1 MASEHRRIPI
11 KVSLHLSRSD
21 DHFVINQNF
30 DHILGAMRK
39 NSSCLGELV
48 SVWAKTACWHWWK
61 LSRSKSCT
69 AIPDILPTS
78 SANSYHHSAVIFEA
92 LSFELAYRKGAM
104 VPNINLDQLHI
115 SDIQAF
121 LITTQVKSNRITF
134 IRSLCIN
141 KFMFLI
147 APSFSRQRFLSA
159 SLSALRWLSRLLCCS
174 RAFSRSS
181 CLRLDSK
188 PFLLP
193 TWKTKNTKR
202 LSSTHHKELLS
213 LWFPNSIEEALHVNL
228 HGALYK
234 CKIIHFEV
242 TIRILHQLMISVKV

>member
-1 MASEHRRIPI
+1 MKII
-11 KVSLHLSRSD
+11 KIQILHSNSW
-21 DHFVINQNF
+21 HFTN
-30 DHILGAMRK
+30 
-39 NSSCLGELV
+39 
-48 SVWAKTACWHWWK
+48 K
-61 LSRSKSCT
+61 LSKQLSSFSSHIWSLKFWISIQEGRKLVAPWKS
-69 AIPDILPTS
+69 
-78 SANSYHHSAVIFEA
+78 
-92 LSFELAYRKGAM
+92 AM